1 LKLQMLGTGSAFAK
15 KFYNNNALLESG
27 ERTLLLDCGIT
38 APRALYEIGK
48 NFNDIDA
55 VLITHIHADH
65 VGGLEEFAFQ
75 MKFNYHRKPILYIAD
90 TLIDQLWEHTLRG
103 GLQQDE
109 GQTLGD
115 YFIVRP
121 LTEGKPAELLPG
133 LKAELLLTP
142 HIPNKSSYS
151 LLLNDKFFYSAD
163 MVFDRELL
171 ERLVKER
178 GVSLIF
184 HDCQLHPP
192 GIVHA
197 DLTKLLTLPDEIQ
210 ELIYLMHYDDNQPSF
225 VGRTGRMTFVEPH
238 KVYRVEDGKLV

>member
-75 MKFNYHRKPILYIAD
+75 MKFIYHRKPILYIAD

-171 ERLVKER
+171 ERLVRER